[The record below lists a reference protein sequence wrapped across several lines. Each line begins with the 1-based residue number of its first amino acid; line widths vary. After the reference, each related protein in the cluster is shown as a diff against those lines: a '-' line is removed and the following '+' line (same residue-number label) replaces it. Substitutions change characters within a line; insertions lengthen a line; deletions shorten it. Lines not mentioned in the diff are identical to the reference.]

1 MLDIEPFDE
10 EGMMKEKR
18 SGSDRRSG
26 ADRRS
31 WECQLDFPYVDSHG
45 TLVIEDR
52 RVQVERRIAYPEH
65 LEGDRR
71 LTLKRQLA
79 N

>member
-1 MLDIEPFDE
+1 
-10 EGMMKEKR
+10 MKEE
-18 SGSDRRSG
+18 RRSG
-26 ADRRS
+26 QDRRCGEDRRS

-52 RVQVERRIAYPEH
+52 RKLVERRLAYVER
-65 LEGDRR
+65 ENGGRR
-71 LTLKRQLA
+71 MTSKRQLA

>member
-1 MLDIEPFDE
+1 MQD
-10 EGMMKEKR
+10 KR
-18 SGSDRRSG
+18 IGEDRRAG
-26 ADRRS
+26 EDRRS

-45 TLVIEDR
+45 TLVVEDR
-52 RVQVERRIAYPEH
+52 RIMVERRIAYPEH

-71 LTLKRQLA
+71 LTMKRQFA

>member
-1 MLDIEPFDE
+1 
-10 EGMMKEKR
+10 MMKEKR
-18 SGSDRRSG
+18 SGSDRRCGS
-26 ADRRS
+26 DRRS

-45 TLVIEDR
+45 TLVVEDR
-52 RVQVERRIAYPEH
+52 RVKVERRISYPEH

-71 LTLKRQLA
+71 MSVKRRLA

>member
-1 MLDIEPFDE
+1 
-10 EGMMKEKR
+10 MKDKR
-18 SGSDRRSG
+18 TGNERRTG
-26 ADRRS
+26 EDRRS

-45 TLVIEDR
+45 TLVVEDR
-52 RVQVERRIAYPEH
+52 RKLVERRISYPEH

-71 LTLKRQLA
+71 KTLKRHFA

>member
-1 MLDIEPFDE
+1 MQDKRN
-10 EGMMKEKR
+10 GM
-18 SGSDRRSG
+18 DRRAG
-26 ADRRS
+26 EDRRS

-45 TLVIEDR
+45 TLVVEDR
-52 RVQVERRIAYPEH
+52 RKMVERRIAYPEH

-71 LTLKRQLA
+71 QSLKRQFA

>member
-1 MLDIEPFDE
+1 MQENRN
-10 EGMMKEKR
+10 GK
-18 SGSDRRSG
+18 DRRAG
-26 ADRRS
+26 EDRRS

-45 TLVIEDR
+45 TLVVEDR
-52 RVQVERRIAYPEH
+52 RKTVERRISYPEH

-71 LTLKRQLA
+71 QSLKRKYA

>member
-1 MLDIEPFDE
+1 MQD
-10 EGMMKEKR
+10 KR
-18 SGSDRRSG
+18 NGTDRRIG
-26 ADRRS
+26 DDRRS

-45 TLVIEDR
+45 TLVVEDR
-52 RVQVERRIAYPEH
+52 RIMVERRIAYPEH

-71 LTLKRQLA
+71 QILKRQFA

>member
-1 MLDIEPFDE
+1 MQD
-10 EGMMKEKR
+10 KR
-18 SGSDRRSG
+18 KGTERRAG
-26 ADRRS
+26 EDRRS

-45 TLVIEDR
+45 TLVVEDR
-52 RVQVERRIAYPEH
+52 RVMVERRIAYAEH

-71 LTLKRQLA
+71 HSLKRQFA